1 MQNTKEITFSFS
13 EITKAMIKRKDHKS
27 FGPLE
32 HLRKPHGI
40 LILDILVGIIAWAAW
55 TFFVAKNA

>member
-1 MQNTKEITFSFS
+1 
-13 EITKAMIKRKDHKS
+13 MIKRKGNKS
-27 FGPLE
+27 FDPLE

-40 LILDILVGIIAWAAW
+40 LILAILVGIIAWAAW